1 MVSKDFEGPDVASE
15 ELRDMMSLQRRRMF
29 TNVALSVG
37 RLLRLHGHPN
47 GSKTRGSE
55 VGGDVEKNNT
65 VSCNEIVSQYERF
78 DQNPLP
84 NLPLSRISTI
94 VSKDSIILTPTS
106 ATSASSA
113 TELLQ
118 KPTNGHFSSCHRD
131 NLRVLSRSGQ
141 FLKQFFKPAPIVI
154 ILAIVIALV
163 NPLKALFILP
173 SSNFQPRFRPVA
185 PDGQPPLAFILDMAS
200 FAGAA
205 YAPMGLLCLGSAIAC
220 LQLRSEEPLPT
231 GAIAA
236 LALAKMVVTP
246 LIGVGITRWFAYLGF
261 IHRDDKVL
269 QFVCMCVVLSCTCHW
284 HFLNMYG
291 CDHLLFSPLTCG
303 IFTDWHIF
311 QPIIGSSRS
320 YDSGEYR
327 FSAFDLNLKRV

>member
-1 MVSKDFEGPDVASE
+1 MVAEDFEGPDVASE
-15 ELRDMMSLQRRRMF
+15 ELRDRMSLQRRRMF
-29 TNVALSVG
+29 TNAALSVG

-47 GSKTRGSE
+47 DSETRDSE
-55 VGGDVEKNNT
+55 VGGDVEKNDT
-65 VSCNEIVSQYERF
+65 VSCNETVSQYERF
-78 DQNPLP
+78 DKKPLP

-94 VSKDSIILTPTS
+94 DSEDTIILTPTS
-106 ATSASSA
+106 ASST
-113 TELLQ
+113 TELIQ
-118 KPTNGHFSSCHRD
+118 KPTNGHSSRWHRD
-131 NLRVLSRSGQ
+131 NLRVLSRSEQ
-141 FLKQFFKPAPIVI
+141 FLKQLFKPAPIVI

-173 SSNFQPRFRPVA
+173 SSNFQPHFRPVA